1 MFREIMKC
9 NKCNMC
15 NNQRPL
21 LDKAEECDVMW
32 VGLSAKQVVS
42 VLDEAPLSGS
52 TLSGKLINE
61 MESEVQGCR
70 FYKTNVVKCLPLSN
84 NGKLRYPTKQ
94 EMDLCIVNLKKEIE
108 MLKPKIIILL
118 GNNVIQSVE
127 KSMKITFDK
136 FNDYEY
142 KLYKHGEYSFL
153 PIHHPSYISVY
164 KRTNKKVYI
173 DAVKELIMLSL

>member
-1 MFREIMKC
+1 MINEIMNC

-21 LDKAEECDVMW
+21 LDKVEKCDVMW
-32 VGLSAKQVVS
+32 VGLSAKQVDN
-42 VLDEAPLSGS
+42 VLDEVPLSVA
-52 TLSGKLINE
+52 TKSGKLINE
-61 MESEVQGCR
+61 MESEVQGCK
-70 FYKTNVVKCLPLSN
+70 FYKTNVVKCLPLNN
-84 NGKLRYPTKQ
+84 NGKLRYPTKK

-108 MLKPKIIILL
+108 LLKPKIIILL

-127 KSMKITFDK
+127 KSMKVTFDK

-142 KLYKHGEYSFL
+142 KLYKYGEFSFL

-164 KRTNKKVYI
+164 KRKSKEIYI
-173 DAVKELIMLSL
+173 DSVKELIMLSL